1 MTAAP
6 PPAAVL
12 DSMILDRCR
21 PADPE
26 PADRSPGEGQGAG
39 VSIRILGPFQLIKMG
54 TPSPL
59 RPGGKAERLLS
70 TLAMQARSGVHR
82 ETLVE
87 KLWPGTSPALSYQSL
102 NTLVHELKTLLAA
115 ALGGRPPIVHAQA
128 HYLLNLAGGL
138 EVDVVEFESAV
149 GAGDRLLSEGAT
161 AAAIDSY
168 ENAVLL
174 YRGDLTSDPDISG
187 LLERERLR
195 AVCLNAL
202 ARLADANFA
211 LENYERA
218 LAYAIRLLGVDPCRE
233 DAHRMSMRAYVRLGA
248 RAQALRQ
255 YGVCRQILAE
265 EFDATPEPATE
276 QLFQLIRTD
285 PGHI

>member
-1 MTAAP
+1 MGI
-6 PPAAVL
+6 PA
-12 DSMILDRCR
+12 
-21 PADPE
+21 
-26 PADRSPGEGQGAG
+26 
-39 VSIRILGPFQLIKMG
+39 
-54 TPSPL
+54 PL
-59 RPGGKAERLLS
+59 RSGGKAERLLS
-70 TLAMQARSGVHR
+70 ALAMQARSGVHR

-87 KLWPGTSPALSYQSL
+87 RIWPGTSHVLSYQSL
-102 NTLVHELKTLLAA
+102 NTLVHELKIQLAD
-115 ALGGRPPIVHAQA
+115 ALGGQPPIVHMQA
-128 HYLLNLAGGL
+128 HYLLNLDGGL
-138 EVDVVEFESAV
+138 KVDVVEFESAV
-149 GAGDRLLSEGAT
+149 DAGDRFLSEGAT

-168 ENAVLL
+168 QNAVLL
-174 YRGDLTSDPDISG
+174 YRGDLTSDADISG

-211 LENYERA
+211 LENYEQA
-218 LAYAIRLLGVDPCRE
+218 LAYAVRLLGVDPCRE
-233 DAHRMSMRAYVRLGA
+233 DAHRMTMRAYVRLGA

-255 YGVCRQILAE
+255 YNVCRLILAE